1 MGLRFR
7 KRIKVIPGV
16 YINLGK
22 KGVNSV
28 SVGGNGLTANV
39 NKNGTKTTVGL
50 PGTGLSYETK
60 RYVGGSLFKNV
71 ILAVILALLLYY
83 VSK

>member
-16 YINLGK
+16 YINLGN
-22 KGVNSV
+22 KGANSV

-60 RYVGGSLFKNV
+60 RSSGGSVFKSV
-71 ILAVILALLLYY
+71 ILIMILSLLLYY

>member
-22 KGVNSV
+22 KVVNSV

-39 NKNGTKTTVGL
+39 NRNGTKTTVGL
-50 PGTGLSYETK
+50 PGTGLSYESK
-60 RYVGGSLFKNV
+60 RSNGGSLFKNI
-71 ILAVILALLLYY
+71 ILIIILALLLYY

>member
-60 RYVGGSLFKNV
+60 RSGGGSLFKNV
-71 ILAVILALLLYY
+71 ILIIILALLLYY

>member
-16 YINLGK
+16 YINFGK

-39 NKNGTKTTVGL
+39 NRNGTKTTVGL

-60 RYVGGSLFKNV
+60 RASGGSVFKNI
-71 ILAVILALLLYY
+71 ILIIILALLLYY